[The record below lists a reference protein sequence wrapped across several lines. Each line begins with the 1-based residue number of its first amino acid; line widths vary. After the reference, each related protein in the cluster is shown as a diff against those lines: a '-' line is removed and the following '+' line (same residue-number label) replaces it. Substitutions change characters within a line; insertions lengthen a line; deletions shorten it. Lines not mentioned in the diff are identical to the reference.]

1 MMAEKF
7 STAELT
13 NLRSE
18 LLQSGLDAWD
28 VARVFQMFLVGRGYG
43 VSPEAAWDAASRVEG
58 AGCSLDAIQK
68 ELEGIAMVM

>member
-7 STAELT
+7 SSVELAA
-13 NLRSE
+13 LRSE
-18 LLQSGLDAWD
+18 LLQSGLDSWD
-28 VARVFQMFLVGRGYG
+28 AARLFQMFLVGRGYG

-58 AGCSLDAIQK
+58 AGCSLDSIQK